1 MDNGGFMNSLSFNK
15 KFTAERAVPV
25 SKRRVYALG
34 LVRFNLSSPTAG
46 SAEDQGNIRVLG
58 VVVVDEDL
66 PCSEHAL
73 SSGS

>member
-1 MDNGGFMNSLSFNK
+1 MNSLSLNQ

-46 SAEDQGNIRVLG
+46 SAEDQGI
-58 VVVVDEDL
+58 
-66 PCSEHAL
+66 
-73 SSGS
+73 SGSSEWWSWMRIYLAANTP